1 MNFIS
6 QSTYIVVEKML
17 EFPKPREL
25 IWKNSQFFGKVQR
38 SGTLFLFP
46 SFKKKK
52 TACQRVLSKIITEL
66 AKPYAVALFVSV
78 LLHTRRPQLQAWW
91 ILEVTLQNIEMSNII
106 NFIYKVKR

>member
-6 QSTYIVVEKML
+6 ESTYIIVEKML

-38 SGTLFLFP
+38 SGTPFLFP
-46 SFKKKK
+46 SFKEK
-52 TACQRVLSKIITEL
+52 TACQRVLSKIITKL

-78 LLHTRRPQLQAWW
+78 LLHTRRPQLQAWR